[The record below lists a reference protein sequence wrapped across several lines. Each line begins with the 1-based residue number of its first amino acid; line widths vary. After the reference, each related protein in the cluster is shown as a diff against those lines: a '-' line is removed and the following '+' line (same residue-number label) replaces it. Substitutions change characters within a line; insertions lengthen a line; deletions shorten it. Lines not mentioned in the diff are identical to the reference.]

1 MTRRC
6 PDCIELSSPTRRSP
20 AITADQLQK
29 LLAVIL
35 YCGVLLFLGYLA
47 SRRTR
52 DIRDYYAGGKRL
64 GFINVAFSARA
75 TGESA
80 WLLLGL
86 TGMGFALGAQAFWV
100 VVGECIGVGGAWLLM
115 ARRFKRLTDRYDSIT
130 IPDYLESR
138 LRDNTHGLRLI
149 AAAAL
154 IVFVPIYAGSQVFAT
169 GKAFNAFL
177 DMNHFV
183 GATIGFL
190 VVLLYITKGGFI
202 AVVWSDVFQGSLMFL
217 GLVALP
223 IVGLMELGG
232 VTNLL
237 DTLRAADPAHLT
249 ITAGQGWT
257 AMTIVTIVG
266 MIAIGIGFFGSPQVF
281 VRLISLRH
289 ENEVRK
295 GAAVALFW
303 TLLADSGAVLV
314 GIVGRALFT
323 EAQLDNDVD
332 NILPYM
338 SQALLPAF
346 FAGAYI
352 AMVLSAIMSTIDS
365 LLVVASSAAVRDYWQ
380 KTRHPD
386 MSDEQLM
393 RLSQILT
400 LTLALTAFA
409 IGMAILLYNR
419 DKGVF
424 WIIIFG
430 WSGIAA
436 TFCPVMILSLFWR
449 RLTARGARCAMVTG
463 FAMVPLMKFAV
474 PGLLP
479 DNALPYLVAL
489 DVLLPAFA
497 VSMLVAVVVSLLD
510 KKGQAKLEG
519 VDVDFAYARQK
530 HE

>member
-1 MTRRC
+1 M
-6 PDCIELSSPTRRSP
+6 
-20 AITADQLQK
+20 K
-29 LLAVIL
+29 LAAVIL
-35 YCGVLLFLGYLA
+35 YCGVLLALGYFA
-47 SRRTR
+47 SKRTK
-52 DIRDYYAGGKRL
+52 DIRDYFAGGKRL

-100 VVGECIGVGGAWLLM
+100 VVGECVGVGGAWLLM

-130 IPDYLESR
+130 VPDYLESR

-177 DMNHFV
+177 DMNHFL

-190 VVLLYITKGGFI
+190 VVLFYITKGGFI
-202 AVVWSDVFQGSLMFL
+202 AVVWSDVFQGTLMFI

-223 IVGLMELGG
+223 IVGVMELGG
-232 VTNLL
+232 VTNLME
-237 DTLRAADPAHLT
+237 TLRTVSPGHLT
-249 ITAGQGWT
+249 ITAGIGWT
-257 AMTIVTIVG
+257 PLTIATVLG

-281 VRLISLRH
+281 VRFISLRS
-289 ENEVRK
+289 EKEINK
-295 GAAVALFW
+295 GAAVAIFW
-303 TLLADSGAVLV
+303 TIFADSGAVLV
-314 GIVGRALFT
+314 GIVGRALFD
-323 EAQLDNDVD
+323 LDTVGIDGDQD
-332 NILPYM
+332 NILPHM
-338 SQALLPAF
+338 SQVLLPAF

-380 KTRHPD
+380 KTKHPD
-386 MSDEQLM
+386 MSDE
-393 RLSQILT
+393 RLIRMSQVLT
-400 LTLALTAFA
+400 LTLALIAFA
-409 IGMAILLYNR
+409 IGIGILLFNK
-419 DKGVF
+419 DDGVF

-436 TFCPVMILSLFWR
+436 TFCPVMILSLFWKK
-449 RLTARGARCAMVTG
+449 LTAKGAMCSMVTG
-463 FAMVPLMKFAV
+463 FAMVPIMKFVMPEVLSESAI
-474 PGLLP
+474 
-479 DNALPYLVAL
+479 AYLNAL
-489 DVLLPAFA
+489 DVLLPAFVVAMA
-497 VSMLVAVVVSLLD
+497 VAIVVSVLD

-519 VDVDFAYARQK
+519 VDVDFEYATQR